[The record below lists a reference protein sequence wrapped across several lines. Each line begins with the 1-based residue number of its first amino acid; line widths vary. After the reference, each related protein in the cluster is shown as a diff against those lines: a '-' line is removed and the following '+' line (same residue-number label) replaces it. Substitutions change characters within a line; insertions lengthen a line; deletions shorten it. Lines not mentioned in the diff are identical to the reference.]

1 MSEAAASHDHHG
13 AAGHHHEPHAPSYY
27 VKIWAVLLV
36 LLVISITGPMLGN
49 KILTLIT
56 AFGIAVIK
64 ALIVAAFFMHL
75 NVEKKYIWYVLL
87 TMLTA
92 VSMFYFGVV
101 ADVQKYDGTNWTK
114 PASYKYDAD
123 MKKAHEASAGEHGGG
138 DHGAPAEGAHG
149 EAK

>member
-1 MSEAAASHDHHG
+1 MF
-13 AAGHHHEPHAPSYY
+13 
-27 VKIWAVLLV
+27 
-36 LLVISITGPMLGN
+36 GN

-56 AFGIAVIK
+56 AFGIAIVK

-92 VSMFYFGVV
+92 VSY
-101 ADVQKYDGTNWTK
+101 Q
-114 PASYKYDAD
+114 YDAD
-123 MKKAHEASAGEHGGG
+123 MKKAHEASAGEHGGSG
-138 DHGAPAEGAHG
+138 DHGAAADGATDGAAAGHG